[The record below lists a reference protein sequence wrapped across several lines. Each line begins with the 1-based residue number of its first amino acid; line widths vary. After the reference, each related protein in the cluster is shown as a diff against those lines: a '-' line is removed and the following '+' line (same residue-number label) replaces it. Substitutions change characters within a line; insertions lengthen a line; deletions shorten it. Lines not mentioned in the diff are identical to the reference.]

1 MHCNLYWRSTAR
13 ETCGRQVLCIRTLP
27 QRKQAF
33 ERLVTAHA
41 QVQPNRD
48 DIGKRLEKRKL
59 ENKKIKRQP
68 NGTALIND
76 MLVLGCFERDLLGC
90 KTWSHMPRLKKNV
103 LELQTTHQKLPIPF
117 SIVLLSDT
125 LSASIYT

>member
-1 MHCNLYWRSTAR
+1 
-13 ETCGRQVLCIRTLP
+13 
-27 QRKQAF
+27 
-33 ERLVTAHA
+33 VTAHA

-90 KTWSHMPRLKKNV
+90 KTWSHMPRLKNTV